1 MLPGNTPVVVADTV
15 GFIRELPH
23 ELVAAFQ
30 STLTEAREATL
41 LLHVVD
47 VSDPR
52 RDEHIDEVNRV
63 LAEIG
68 AADLPQIL
76 VFNKIDRIDTPPRV
90 ERDESGKREPR
101 LAVRGEGRWAR
112 SACASRSPSAWRA
125 WRGVRRC
132 ACRCRPANCGRGCM
146 PANLVLAE
154 RIAEDGAFEID
165 TELSEFEL
173 LKWAREPGVEV
184 LTLDERLNLYGRRC
198 LPTIVARLAK
208 QLIWPGINPV
218 IRTTTLGA
226 RNRPPAVAI
235 STRPSRTG
243 RSASNR
249 CSAAAAGGSATPLL
263 FIGIVDSSP
272 SGWPPAST
280 RCSPATRAW
289 CSASANTSQTVGDG
303 WGWRLPW
310 PIETVTKVDVAG
322 VKSIDYKSRV
332 LTAEPNMVEL
342 QVAVQYR
349 ITSAEDYLFK
359 VRDPSAT
366 LGEVSE
372 SAIRE
377 VVGRNDQQAILEA
390 GRIKI
395 AEDTRVIMQ
404 RTLDQ
409 YGAGIEVRSV
419 NITDVQVPE
428 AVQQAQRDSVKA
440 KADRERMI
448 KEAQAY
454 ANGIL
459 PKAEGDAARAVQEAE
474 AYKSQVGARWPPATP
489 RASRSWHWPMKRRRT

>member
-1 MLPGNTPVVVADTV
+1 MAWNQPGNSNNNPWGKKPAPGGGD
-15 GFIRELPH
+15 LDQ
-23 ELVAAFQ
+23 AFKDWQ
-30 STLTEAREATL
+30 
-41 LLHVVD
+41 
-47 VSDPR
+47 
-52 RDEHIDEVNRV
+52 
-63 LAEIG
+63 
-68 AADLPQIL
+68 
-76 VFNKIDRIDTPPRV
+76 KRI
-90 ERDESGKREPR
+90 ESLFG
-101 LAVRGEGRWAR
+101 GG
-112 SACASRSPSAWRA
+112 
-125 WRGVRRC
+125 G
-132 ACRCRPANCGRGCM
+132 GTG
-146 PANLVLAE
+146 
-154 RIAEDGAFEID
+154 
-165 TELSEFEL
+165 
-173 LKWAREPGVEV
+173 
-184 LTLDERLNLYGRRC
+184 
-198 LPTIVARLAK
+198 
-208 QLIWPGINPV
+208 
-218 IRTTTLGA
+218 
-226 RNRPPAVAI
+226 
-235 STRPSRTG
+235 G
-243 RSASNR
+243 RSSTA
-249 CSAAAAGGSATPLL
+249 LL
-263 FIGIVDSSP
+263 IIGIVVLAIWML
-272 SGWPPAST
+272 SGAYQVQPGNQGVVQ
-280 RCSPATRAW
+280 RFGKHV
-289 CSASANTSQTVGDG
+289 QTVGDG

-322 VKSIDYKSRV
+322 VKSTSYKSRV

-349 ITSAEDYLFK
+349 ITKAEDYLFK
-359 VRDPSAT
+359 VRDPIAT

-459 PKAEGDAARAVQEAE
+459 PKAQGDAAKAVQEAE
-474 AYKSQVGARWPPATP
+474 AYKSQVILMATGDASRFSALAQAYEKAPNVTRERLYIETVESVLSRSRKVVIDSKSGNGNMIYLPLDKLMERARDADGNAVAGRPSVSVEAEPTPATDT
-489 RASRSWHWPMKRRRT
+489 RQRVDR